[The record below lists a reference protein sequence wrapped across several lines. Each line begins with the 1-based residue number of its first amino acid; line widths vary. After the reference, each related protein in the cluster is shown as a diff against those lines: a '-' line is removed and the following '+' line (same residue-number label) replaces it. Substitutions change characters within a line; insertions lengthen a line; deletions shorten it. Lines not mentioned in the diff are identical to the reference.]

1 MVQIGTREDEEKPR
15 FASLPSSL
23 NLNDVTLEE
32 ALECFALP
40 RVLGEYENGEEIS
53 ANNGRYGPYVKLGKD
68 FFSIP
73 KGEKAEDIELARAVE
88 IIREGLER
96 KSKSVI
102 HDFGEI
108 QVLNGR
114 YGPYIKS
121 GKNNYKI
128 PKDVEP
134 EGLDEAS
141 CKKIIEEAP
150 PKGSRKG
157 KNKVSKD
164 VTA

>member
-1 MVQIGTREDEEKPR
+1 M
-15 FASLPSSL
+15 
-23 NLNDVTLEE
+23 
-32 ALECFALP
+32 
-40 RVLGEYENGEEIS
+40 
-53 ANNGRYGPYVKLGKD
+53 GRKNK
-68 FFSIP
+68 
-73 KGEKAEDIELARAVE
+73 R
-88 IIREGLER
+88 
-96 KSKSVI
+96 VI

-114 YGPYIKS
+114 YGPYIKF

-150 PKGSRKG
+150 PKGSRGG
-157 KNKVSKD
+157 KNKVSKN

>member
-1 MVQIGTREDEEKPR
+1 M
-15 FASLPSSL
+15 
-23 NLNDVTLEE
+23 
-32 ALECFALP
+32 
-40 RVLGEYENGEEIS
+40 
-53 ANNGRYGPYVKLGKD
+53 KLGKD

-73 KGEKAEDIELARAVE
+73 KGENAEKIELARAVE

-128 PKDVEP
+128 PKGVEP
-134 EGLDEAS
+134 KGLDEAS

-150 PKGSRKG
+150 PKGSRRG
-157 KNKVSKD
+157 KNKVSKN
-164 VTA
+164 VTAG

>member
-1 MVQIGTREDEEKPR
+1 M
-15 FASLPSSL
+15 
-23 NLNDVTLEE
+23 
-32 ALECFALP
+32 
-40 RVLGEYENGEEIS
+40 
-53 ANNGRYGPYVKLGKD
+53 GKD

-73 KGEKAEDIELARAVE
+73 KGEKAENIELARAVE

-96 KSKSVI
+96 KNKRVI

-134 EGLDEAS
+134 SGLDEAS
-141 CKKIIEEAP
+141 CKKIIEESA
-150 PKGSRKG
+150 PKGSRAG
-157 KNKVSKD
+157 KYPQQFERQVEETKSQKM
-164 VTA
+164 